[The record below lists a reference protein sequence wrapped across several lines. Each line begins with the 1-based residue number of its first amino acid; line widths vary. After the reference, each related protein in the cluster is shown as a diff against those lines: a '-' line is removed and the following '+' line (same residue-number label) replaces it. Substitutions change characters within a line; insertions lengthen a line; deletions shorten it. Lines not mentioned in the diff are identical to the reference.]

1 MENPPLFKK
10 LVYASSVEQ
19 EALNM
24 IILKKK
30 IEEQE
35 KDIRELIMFRFGK
48 ETLMEMFELRKQIA
62 RDREKAKLKQQRFR
76 RGVTDGIFILGG
88 LLAGIGVILWAV
100 NLITSHG
107 ANWRART
114 RGQPTGK
121 EPVLV
126 HAGWISCLGQG
137 GTSSSS
143 REQGRASRVP
153 NTGLHRQRHP
163 RQANNI

>member
-1 MENPPLFKK
+1 MDPITLMAGATAAFNGVQRLVAGGRQVEDVITQVGKWYGAIADAKEQQKKMENPPLFKK
-10 LVYASSVEQ
+10 LMYASSVEQ
-19 EALNM
+19 EALNA

-107 ANWRART
+107 
-114 RGQPTGK
+114 
-121 EPVLV
+121 
-126 HAGWISCLGQG
+126 
-137 GTSSSS
+137 
-143 REQGRASRVP
+143 P
-153 NTGLHRQRHP
+153 N
-163 RQANNI
+163 